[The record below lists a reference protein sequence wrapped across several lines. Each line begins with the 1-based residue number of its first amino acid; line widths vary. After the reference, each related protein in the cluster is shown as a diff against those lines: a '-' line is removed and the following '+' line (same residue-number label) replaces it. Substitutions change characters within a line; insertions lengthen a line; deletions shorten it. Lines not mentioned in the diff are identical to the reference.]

1 MILFNQGV
9 DRKSATITGEGIWRW
24 RLANYAK
31 TGNQQAFDE
40 LFTRIIQYLAV
51 KEDKSQFRIMLKNN
65 FSENEAVAIDAELYN
80 DSYQLINAPEVNIVI
95 TDENKKNFP
104 YAFTRTSNAYY
115 LNAGSLPPGE
125 YSYKASTTF
134 AGKAFQKSGMFT
146 VKLLNI
152 ESMNTVANHV
162 LLNNMAARH
171 KGKMVYPQQLDQL
184 EKHLAARDDMKTIVY
199 TQKRYID
206 LVSFLPVLLLLLGLI
221 SAEWFIRKRNGSY

>member
-1 MILFNQGV
+1 
-9 DRKSATITGEGIWRW
+9 
-24 RLANYAK
+24 
-31 TGNQQAFDE
+31 
-40 LFTRIIQYLAV
+40 
-51 KEDKSQFRIMLKNN
+51 MLKNN

-152 ESMNTVANHV
+152 ESMNTVANHE

-184 EKHLAARDDMKTIVY
+184 EKLLAARDDMKTIAY
-199 TQKRYID
+199 TQKRYTD

-221 SAEWFIRKRNGSY
+221 SAEWFVRKRNGSY